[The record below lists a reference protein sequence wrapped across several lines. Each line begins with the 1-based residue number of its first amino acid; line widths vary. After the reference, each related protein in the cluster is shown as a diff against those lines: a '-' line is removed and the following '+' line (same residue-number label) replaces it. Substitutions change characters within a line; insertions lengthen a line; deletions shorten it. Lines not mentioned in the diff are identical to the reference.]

1 MNDTPKETNH
11 VQDKDEARQW
21 LADMSACLD
30 EAIRKF
36 NATTTEQEMARWL
49 ADPF

>member
-1 MNDTPKETNH
+1 MTEPTTETH
-11 VQDKDEARQW
+11 DQDEARQW

-36 NATTTEQEMARWL
+36 SATTTEQEMARWL